1 VAVTEP
7 ARDSGSI
14 VTLLQKFRAG
24 LRCAVKRF
32 APLRLQE
39 KRYIALTASANPSL
53 RALTAAALALPG
65 LTHTTAQATEGDE
78 ATFQYGRH
86 EEGARE
92 LFGVESAF
100 DPIQVDSLHGA
111 AKVTIFDRLKFA
123 FNYVQDTWS
132 GATPIATAPLLLGGN
147 VSPDGVSGATPF
159 ITGDLF
165 FDSQFNPV
173 TVDAFGQI
181 SGKNTQLVH
190 TLSSASPET
199 RKQGDFRLS
208 YEWDEAVLD
217 LGGGISLENDYES
230 RWGSLGGR
238 WDLNQKLTS
247 LSLGLSYTESDTQ
260 AILDHDAAPYIDKTA
275 FSQQI
280 EVLPF
285 GVNVLHGKRK
295 DWTTHLSLTQILN
308 KNALIEAGF
317 GYTRGTGFMENPYK
331 VVEVAFIDPNQQSL
345 APPGG
350 FAGQVRALLEQRP
363 DVRNQWTWD
372 ARYAQYFEG
381 LDAALHFSYRFFHD
395 DWGINAHTFEADW
408 GQPVGG
414 GWTITPRIRYYSQD
428 AADFYQP
435 FLISKQAYQNVDFDP
450 ETGEITFTKFDP
462 RLLPADFSSD
472 HRLSGYG
479 ALSGGVTV
487 EKEFARGV
495 SLEAGFEYYT
505 HQSDLQLGGEGR
517 EDYTDFDYW
526 TVNAALKVDL
536 AAPFNFTGGG
546 GAGHHDHAHHAG
558 HTGGHAAP
566 AGVMYS
572 HMLPRAGDFMVGY
585 RYMYHRQGGDIL
597 HRSGVASDADIIQ
610 RGCGDKLCK
619 LKPADHSMHMHMFD
633 LMYAPTDWLNLM
645 LMPQFVDMEMSFDR
659 IDGAPPL
666 DPTETHHAAH
676 SHSTG
681 GVGDTWMFA
690 LVKLWETQGHH
701 LHASLGLS
709 APTGEVDLR
718 FRRNHGEDQGFIHYH
733 MQLGSGTW
741 DLLPSLTYTGQM
753 GQWSWGG
760 QLSGAKRLEQE
771 NDSGY
776 SLGDMFQ
783 ATAWGGYSL
792 TDWLA
797 ASVRGVYTT
806 QGAISGKFTP
816 SLANVEDTDGK
827 IVLAD
832 INSRLSPVD
841 LPANY
846 GGRYWDIGFGLTAT
860 VPFKGFEGNQV
871 SVEWLQPIE
880 DDVNGFQ
887 LEREG
892 TLSVTWSLD
901 L

>member
-1 VAVTEP
+1 MPLSPAV
-7 ARDSGSI
+7 
-14 VTLLQKFRAG
+14 
-24 LRCAVKRF
+24 
-32 APLRLQE
+32 
-39 KRYIALTASANPSL
+39 SANPSL

-65 LTHTTAQATEGDE
+65 LAHTTAHATEGDE
-78 ATFQYGRH
+78 ATLQYGRH
-86 EEGARE
+86 EEGARD

-123 FNYVQDTWS
+123 FNYLQDTWS
-132 GATPIATAPLLLGGN
+132 GATPIATAPLIWGGN
-147 VSPDGVSGATPF
+147 ASPDGVSGATPF
-159 ITGDLF
+159 ISPSGNIF

-173 TVDAFGQI
+173 TVDEFGQI
-181 SGKNTQLVH
+181 SGKNAQLVH

-199 RKQGDFRLS
+199 RRQGDFRLS
-208 YEWDEAVLD
+208 YEWDEAMLE

-230 RWGSLGGR
+230 HWGSLGGR

-247 LSLGLSYTESDTQ
+247 LVLGLSYTESDTE
-260 AILDHDAAPYIDKTA
+260 AIIDHDASPYIDKSA
-275 FSQQI
+275 FRQQI

-285 GVNVLHGKRK
+285 GVNVLRGKRK
-295 DWTTHLSLTQILN
+295 DWASHLSLTQILN
-308 KNALIEAGF
+308 KNALLEAGF
-317 GYTRGTGFMENPYK
+317 GYTRSTGFMENPYK
-331 VVEVAFIDPNQQSL
+331 VVEVAFIDPNQQFL

-372 ARYAQYFEG
+372 ARYARYIEG

-395 DWGINAHTFEADW
+395 DWGINAHTFEAVW
-408 GQPVGG
+408 GQPVGH

-428 AADFYQP
+428 AADFYRP
-435 FLISKQAYQNVDFDP
+435 FLISRQAPSRVVCDAADNCTTVPFDP
-450 ETGEITFTKFDP
+450 KK
-462 RLLPADFSSD
+462 LPADFSSD

-479 ALSGGVTV
+479 SLSGGITV
-487 EKEFARGV
+487 AKEFARGV
-495 SLEAGFEYYT
+495 TLETGFEYYT
-505 HQSDLQLGGEGR
+505 HQGDLKLAGGGEG
-517 EDYTDFDYW
+517 DFSDFDYW
-526 TVNAALKVDL
+526 MVNAALKVDL
-536 AAPFNFTGGG
+536 SAPFNFTGGG
-546 GAGHHDHAHHAG
+546 HGEHENHGGHAG
-558 HTGGHAAP
+558 HSGGHAP
-566 AGVMYS
+566 AGVMFS
-572 HMLPRAGDFMVGY
+572 HMLPRAGDFMAGY
-585 RYMYHRQGGDIL
+585 RYMYHRQDGDIL
-597 HRSGVASDADIIQ
+597 HRSGVASDADIIK
-610 RGCGDKLCK
+610 RGCGDRLCK
-619 LKPADHSMHMHMFD
+619 MKPADHSMHMHMLD

-645 LMPQFVDMEMSFDR
+645 LMPQFVDMEMSFEA
-659 IDGAPPL
+659 IDGAPPF
-666 DPTETHHAAH
+666 DSTEIHHVAH

-681 GVGDTWMFA
+681 GIGDTWMFA
-690 LVKLWETQGHH
+690 LGNLWDTPGHH

-741 DLLPSLTYTGQM
+741 DLLPSLTYTGRM

-760 QLSGAKRLEQE
+760 QLSGVKRLEQE

-783 ATAWGGYSL
+783 ATAWGGYNL
-792 TDWLA
+792 TDWLT
-797 ASVRGVYTT
+797 ASVRGVYTA
-806 QGAISGKFTP
+806 QGSINGRFIPT
-816 SLANVEDTDGK
+816 LANVEDEDGNPV
-827 IVLAD
+827 IVNK
-832 INSRLSPVD
+832 NSRLSPVD

-871 SVEWLQPIE
+871 SVEWLHPIE

-892 TLSVTWSLD
+892 TLSVTWSLG